1 MDAGAKTDTHTVLA
15 SLRPHEVDLKYL
27 RRFEPAGDRLTLT
40 SHTFQEAGEPRF
52 NRLVW
57 ERVK

>member
-1 MDAGAKTDTHTVLA
+1 MAPRTVA
-15 SLRPHEVDLKYL
+15 ARPLLLVEL
-27 RRFEPAGDRLTLT
+27 AGDRLTLT